1 MNKNDLI
8 AYINE
13 IFSDLNT
20 SISNAISVLIQ
31 TPSQF
36 APSTDSVISLIFNTV
51 LGTAYVLAALFFII
65 DLCNKTLMFE
75 TSNYE
80 VTVKLLLR
88 FILTKVIVE
97 NCRGIMGIIFN
108 AFSGISTQLGGGS
121 LSNPLGTNV
130 AQGLIDHVNKMDGG
144 IFGINYLAYKLEL
157 MPTMLMLWVASII
170 AGVIV
175 LGRMFEIMIYTA
187 IAPLP
192 LSTLAGEMSHDTAKK
207 FLQNYIAVCLQGI
220 IIIIAFRL
228 FGGIIVD
235 SYSGNIGVLTY
246 LMLVV
251 VLCLTLFKSGT
262 WAKQIVGIA

>member
-1 MNKNDLI
+1 MDKNDLI

-13 IFSDLNT
+13 KFSDLNT
-20 SISNAISVLIQ
+20 SIANAISVLIQ

-88 FILTKVIVE
+88 FILAKVIVE

-121 LSNPLGTNV
+121 LSNPLGSNV
-130 AQGLIDHVNKMDGG
+130 AQGLIDHVNTMDGG
-144 IFGINYLAYKLEL
+144 VFGINYLAYKLEL